1 MIYYFHML
9 NIYPS
14 EHSLSNA
21 NLIGCDLLYTIQ
33 SLITGLF
40 SQYKWQLN
48 SVWHTPVSLSLCIY
62 LPRRTADSFEA
73 ATKKSAATHTV
84 TPVQPPL
91 LPLCLT
97 PKTQSKIERQSSEMW
112 GEEYTDIVC
121 NEWKK
126 QKRFSIWVTVCLQ
139 DSLFASITVGGG
151 Y

>member
-73 ATKKSAATHTV
+73 ATKK
-84 TPVQPPL
+84 VQQPTL
-91 LPLCLT
+91 SH
-97 PKTQSKIERQSSEMW
+97 QYSRHS
-112 GEEYTDIVC
+112 
-121 NEWKK
+121 
-126 QKRFSIWVTVCLQ
+126 F
-139 DSLFASITVGGG
+139 LFAWHPKHRVRLRDRGLRCEARNILTLCAMSGKNRKDFQYGSPFVFRIAFLLL
-151 Y
+151 